1 MEEKMLPARDKLEVL
16 VLYRSVLQAKGFED
30 EEIVALAYVHAFGVV
45 EDPSRK
51 DGTIYTKFDNYYY
64 KSLLTG
70 KDLPL

>member
-1 MEEKMLPARDKLEVL
+1 
-16 VLYRSVLQAKGFED
+16 LQAKGFED
-30 EEIVALAYVHAFGVV
+30 DEIVAL